1 MHTRLRELQ
10 PPDVRVRQTS
20 LSLMFSTFMSGEGS
34 SHDCEY
40 RKVGGNSA
48 GASVLASCV
57 TTPPFAF
64 WPIQT

>member
-1 MHTRLRELQ
+1 MRELQ
-10 PPDVRVRQTS
+10 PPDVRVRHTS
-20 LSLMFSTFMSGEGS
+20 RSLMLSTFMSGAGS

-48 GASVLASCV
+48 GASVLASCI

-64 WPIQT
+64 CPIQT